1 VGKRNKMHPSDKER
15 YKIMKELITSDN
27 KKIIV
32 DIGGGLYSI
41 ANNVESKKIII
52 IDGDKSFKPTIVADL
67 NNPLTLKDNSVDIV
81 IAGEIIEHLINPFR
95 FLKEINR
102 ILKKGGEL
110 ILSTPNAVDLKSRI
124 KVLFG
129 RLPTNCARAFPTQ
142 KDHLF
147 FHKTDWNWKIL
158 IEFFEKAGF
167 KIEKKKTNGLF
178 LGTKFKIPCKIC
190 PLAFGEKIIIKAVK
204 K

>member
-1 VGKRNKMHPSDKER
+1 MHPSDKER

-110 ILSTPNAVDLKSRI
+110 ILSTPNAVDLKSRL
-124 KVLFG
+124 KVIFG
-129 RLPTNCARAFPTQ
+129 KLPTNGARAFPSVEY
-142 KDHLF
+142 HSF
-147 FHKTDWNWKIL
+147 YHKADYNWQIL
-158 IEFFEKAGF
+158 KEMIEKADF
-167 KIEKKKTNGLF
+167 KIVHKQNTEIF
-178 LGTKFKIPCKIC
+178 LGRKMIISPRFC
-190 PLAFGEKIIIKAVK
+190 PLTFGEKFIIKAVK
-204 K
+204 